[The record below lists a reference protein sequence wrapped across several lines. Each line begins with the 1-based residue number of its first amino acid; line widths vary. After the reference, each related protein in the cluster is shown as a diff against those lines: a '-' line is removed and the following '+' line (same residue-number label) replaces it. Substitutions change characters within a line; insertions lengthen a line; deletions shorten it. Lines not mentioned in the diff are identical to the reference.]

1 MPIPDIDDFLGTPVQ
16 LSFFPGNTSQS
27 ALIPIID
34 DEQIE
39 GPELFN
45 LLLNSTDPS
54 ARISPMLSKVLIV
67 DNEGK
72 HCISS
77 SCYLTVFSLFQQSA
91 ALANGL
97 VLGLGIT
104 AAFQRHGSVM
114 AYLTVQQE
122 LMKS

>member
-1 MPIPDIDDFLGTPVQ
+1 MLHSYYFSHLPIPDIVDYSGTHVD
-16 LSFFPGNTSQS
+16 LFFFPGETSQS

-39 GPELFN
+39 GPELFK

-54 ARISPMLSKVLIV
+54 ARISPTFSVVEVLIV

-77 SCYLTVFSLFQQSA
+77 C
-91 ALANGL
+91 
-97 VLGLGIT
+97 
-104 AAFQRHGSVM
+104 
-114 AYLTVQQE
+114 
-122 LMKS
+122 